1 MQLPGSTQLSAGLA
15 AFQSENYHF
24 FLGVRRDESGWAV
37 FLERAAGGNPEVVAE
52 ARLQASESGHIKL
65 RIEGE
70 GRPYSFAYSVTP
82 DEWEMLAEDVDGS
95 VLSTQVAGGF
105 VGAYVG
111 MYARTE

>member
-1 MQLPGSTQLSAGLA
+1 LK
-15 AFQSENYHF
+15 
-24 FLGVRRDESGWAV
+24 
-37 FLERAAGGNPEVVAE
+37 
-52 ARLQASESGHIKL
+52 ASESAHIKL
-65 RIEGE
+65 RITGE

-95 VLSTQVAGGF
+95 ILSTQVAGGF